1 PYADIDAIE
10 ELAGKKFGSSS
21 DFEAINERNID
32 FEVYHS
38 CLAIWNPNIE
48 TKQIDKVCCQV
59 DILPTVSNLLGLE
72 YDSRMLG
79 GTDILSTSEGL
90 VVFASKSWRSDKGF
104 YSSFTKKFTPNPG
117 VNMSQS
123 ALDTYVKYMDS
134 VANNRLKIT
143 NMIIESNFYNFAL
156 GSNKYI
162 REESE
167 TQYELTKEQLEKLYE
182 YNAEKAVIREY
193 KDPRTFEKKETR
205 PF

>member
-1 PYADIDAIE
+1 M
-10 ELAGKKFGSSS
+10 AGKKFGSSS

-90 VVFASKSWRSDKGF
+90 VIFSSNCWRSDKGF
-104 YSSFTKKFTPNPG
+104 YNSFTKTFTPNEG
-117 VNMSQS
+117 VNMSQT
-123 ALDTYVKYMDS
+123 ALDTYVKYM
-134 VANNRLKIT
+134 NNVVSNRRKIT
-143 NMIIESNFYNFAL
+143 NMIIESNFYDFAL
-156 GSNKYI
+156 GSNKYR
-162 REESE
+162 REETE
-167 TQYELTKEQLEKLYE
+167 TQYDLTKDQLKKLYDHD
-182 YNAEKAVIREY
+182 AEKAVIREY
-193 KDPRTFEKKETR
+193 KNPRTFERKNVR

>member
-1 PYADIDAIE
+1 MT
-10 ELAGKKFGSSS
+10 
-21 DFEAINERNID
+21 
-32 FEVYHS
+32 
-38 CLAIWNPNIE
+38 E

-79 GTDILSTSEGL
+79 GTDILSSSEGL

-104 YSSFTKKFTPNPG
+104 YNSFTKKFTPNEG
-117 VNMSQS
+117 VNMSSS
-123 ALDTYVKYMDS
+123 ALETYVKYMDS

-156 GSNKYI
+156 GTNKYL
-162 REESE
+162 REETE
-167 TQYELTKEQLEKLYE
+167 TEYKYTKEELEKLYE
-182 YNAEKAVIREY
+182 TDPERAVILEY
-193 KDPRTFEKKETR
+193 KHPREFVPKNVR